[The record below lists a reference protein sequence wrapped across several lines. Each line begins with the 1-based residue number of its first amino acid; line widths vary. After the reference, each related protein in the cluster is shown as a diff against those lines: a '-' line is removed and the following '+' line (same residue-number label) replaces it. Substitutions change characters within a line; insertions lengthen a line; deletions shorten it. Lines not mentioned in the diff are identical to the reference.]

1 MKALVGRLEKIA
13 CMLECARLRREQL
26 GFVSTL

>member
-1 MKALVGRLEKIA
+1 MKALCWQAEKIV
-13 CMLECARLRREQL
+13 CMLKRACLKREQL